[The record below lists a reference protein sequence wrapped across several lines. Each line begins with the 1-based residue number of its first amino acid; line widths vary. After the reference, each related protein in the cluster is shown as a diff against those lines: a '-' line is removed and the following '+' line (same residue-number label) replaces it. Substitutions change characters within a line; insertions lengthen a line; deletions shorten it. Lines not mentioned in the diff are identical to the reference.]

1 MMMLNFTTFASETSF
16 GELMTIIF
24 FSESL
29 SQKKNQS
36 IELVRGIE
44 ISRMARDE
52 MSLKVV

>member
-1 MMMLNFTTFASETSF
+1 MMLNFTTFASETSF